1 MLLHTSSWQHAL
13 HMHAVQLT
21 VTSDV
26 PYMVCTYDITTKQTK
41 LPHHNFKSYWFSV
54 ERKYKY
60 ELNNDNTDMWLVS
73 YIGLYKI
80 NHILFIMPI

>member
-1 MLLHTSSWQHAL
+1 
-13 HMHAVQLT
+13 MHAVQLT

-26 PYMVCTYDITTKQTK
+26 PYMVCTYDTPTKQTK

-60 ELNNDNTDMWLVS
+60 ELNNDNTDM
-73 YIGLYKI
+73 
-80 NHILFIMPI
+80 